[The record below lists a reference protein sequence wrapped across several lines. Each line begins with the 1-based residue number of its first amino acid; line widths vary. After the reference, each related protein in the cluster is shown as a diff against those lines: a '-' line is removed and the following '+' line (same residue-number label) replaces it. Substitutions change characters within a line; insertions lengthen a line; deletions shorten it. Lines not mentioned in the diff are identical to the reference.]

1 MILRITSH
9 FSKAGV
15 DKRKEKENSVPVFVC
30 ASERD
35 TIRAEFWRTHTFFQ
49 AGRH

>member
-1 MILRITSH
+1 MILHITSR

-15 DKRKEKENSVPVFVC
+15 DKRKEKETSVPVFVC

-35 TIRAEFWRTHTFFQ
+35 PIRAERRTHTAFQ
-49 AGRH
+49 AGRR

>member
-1 MILRITSH
+1 MILHITSR

-15 DKRKEKENSVPVFVC
+15 DKRKEKETSVPVFVC

-35 TIRAEFWRTHTFFQ
+35 TIRAERRTHTAFQ
-49 AGRH
+49 AGRR